1 MYLFLVALKTQ
12 NSLQFFSFPLLPA
25 DCHACRLPSWSVH
38 LTLFSLVFSARLFRP
53 LLSGR
58 FWSPSGGLS
67 PSLPACLSWDEKG
80 YPCPTRRLPV
90 ALRCCVCRL
99 QIPWPHLTQVLTAG
113 PRRVWPPLL
122 AGLPHPS
129 NPPRPFPLHSRL
141 SCRGCWVSCPPRAS
155 FQLTGPTSVEHVPP
169 APKAKLTVLFS
180 SFL

>member
-1 MYLFLVALKTQ
+1 M
-12 NSLQFFSFPLLPA
+12 
-25 DCHACRLPSWSVH
+25 H

-129 NPPRPFPLHSRL
+129 NPPSPVPFALQAELSRVLGLLSAESLLSAHRPHLRGACASCSQGQADCPVQFL
-141 SCRGCWVSCPPRAS
+141 SLKYYG
-155 FQLTGPTSVEHVPP
+155 
-169 APKAKLTVLFS
+169 KYY
-180 SFL
+180 